1 MFKKVNA
8 RERIVGWYHTGP
20 RLKANDMA
28 IHELIQKSMPA
39 GHDATLGK
47 LFNKHIHFK
56 KSIFQIKYLEAL

>member
-28 IHELIQKSMPA
+28 IHELIQKSMPQ

-47 LFNKHIHFK
+47 IFYHF
-56 KSIFQIKYLEAL
+56 IGHQ

>member
-28 IHELIQKSMPA
+28 IHELIQKSMPQ

-47 LFNKHIHFK
+47 ILDHF
-56 KSIFQIKYLEAL
+56 IGGQ

>member
-28 IHELIQKSMPA
+28 IHELIQKSMPQ

-47 LFNKHIHFK
+47 INHQFGH
-56 KSIFQIKYLEAL
+56 Q

>member
-28 IHELIQKSMPA
+28 IHELIQKSMPQ
-39 GHDATLGK
+39 GHDATLGMISR
-47 LFNKHIHFK
+47 FYRFIGHF
-56 KSIFQIKYLEAL
+56 SSCD

>member
-28 IHELIQKSMPA
+28 IHELIQKSMPQ

-47 LFNKHIHFK
+47 ITLGQFGRQQPF
-56 KSIFQIKYLEAL
+56 F